1 MRIRGLFEKMFGISP
16 KEEIKNNSPNEYN
29 FYGLLN
35 SFDTI
40 ISQNTG
46 RKWDM
51 NIVRRAVDSY
61 ARNFAKL
68 KAKHVCSGKS
78 NKNLERLLQFRPNP
92 LMEAYSFYYKIAVN
106 LKLTNNAFIYPAYD
120 KNYNLIALYPIQS
133 NQIRLLWIKNDLYI
147 KFVFGTGKT
156 KILPYENLIHLRGHY
171 YDHDILGSSSAA
183 LDPAIA
189 LSSAVNQGVED
200 SSKLINRIRGILH
213 AKTASKDSDLTLA
226 RDNFVKNNLTIAN
239 NGSGVIVT
247 DAKMEYTPIESESPT
262 INKDHLNYTKE
273 EIYDY
278 FGVNEKIVKS
288 NFSDEEWNA
297 FYEGSIEPVAIQMS
311 QCFTNI
317 LFTKHERE
325 FGNEIIFE
333 SNRLQYMSIPTK
345 TSFVKEIA
353 PLGVLMKNDIRE
365 IFNMSPLPDKEGKK
379 IIQSLNWIN
388 AANADKYQ
396 TGKGGDED
404 EQEKQSNEPPEPGES
419 K

>member
-1 MRIRGLFEKMFGISP
+1 MLFRS
-16 KEEIKNNSPNEYN
+16 
-29 FYGLLN
+29 
-35 SFDTI
+35 
-40 ISQNTG
+40 
-46 RKWDM
+46 
-51 NIVRRAVDSY
+51 
-61 ARNFAKL
+61 
-68 KAKHVCSGKS
+68 
-78 NKNLERLLQFRPNP
+78 
-92 LMEAYSFYYKIAVN
+92 
-106 LKLTNNAFIYPAYD
+106 
-120 KNYNLIALYPIQS
+120 
-133 NQIRLLWIKNDLYI
+133 
-147 KFVFGTGKT
+147 GTGKT